1 MLHHDWLKMDK
12 VISKR
17 VEIVTRTRTAFNCRL
32 RHAAKEASKRGRF
45 RSVQYQMYVI
55 HIKNNN
61 GAFMTSSTTFS
72 HSKHFLKNY
81 FTQRYEEEKKNTGK
95 KGNEH

>member
-1 MLHHDWLKMDK
+1 MDK

-17 VEIVTRTRTAFNCRL
+17 VEIVTRTPTAFNCRL

-55 HIKNNN
+55 HSKNNN
-61 GAFMTSSTTFS
+61 GAFMTSSTTFLS
-72 HSKHFLKNY
+72 FKALFKKIFHSKIG
-81 FTQRYEEEKKNTGK
+81 RRKKNTGK